1 MKPQKKSCLRNL
13 KQPTKMEPKK
23 PDNLIDDLFIL
34 RDPSPVVA
42 SHYSVHLSEDSSGFG
57 SIKNE
62 SSCTEESSSDESEN
76 DVDLN
81 AEIPGEFALDMFIDP
96 LNPNGKAAHPTLKSK
111 IKKLMENE
119 EFLKLRR
126 ISQQKLEIENK
137 KKIMLQEKINKK
149 IEKEN
154 NKKLM
159 LLERLSKK
167 HENLIACKESAKVKH
182 SYLSDKLNNLQIREQ
197 NYYASLKAWMSKKE
211 HEYIELLTLGSVLEQ
226 DYAQL
231 RQQLNAFQKERAAIF
246 KEKIDP
252 IVIRDGP
259 SQKTNYKIQ
268 AKYLQYEIYPL
279 TQRLKMLSMRF
290 EHEESRRRNVER
302 EVSQLREKISELNI
316 RVVAASKGIS
326 VNKAMSKKI
335 EEHKMRWK
343 RFLNEEIAVK
353 KSK

>member
-111 IKKLMENE
+111 IKKLMEKE

-126 ISQQKLEIENK
+126 ISQQKQDK
-137 KKIMLQEKINKK
+137 MNKK

-167 HENLIACKESAKVKH
+167 HENLIACKESARVKH
-182 SYLSDKLNNLQIREQ
+182 SYLSDRLNNLQIREQ
-197 NYYASLKAWMSKKE
+197 NYYASLKAWTSKKE

-343 RFLNEEIAVK
+343 RFLKEEIAVK
-353 KSK
+353 KASKEVGKS

>member
-1 MKPQKKSCLRNL
+1 MKPHKKSSLQNL
-13 KQPTKMEPKK
+13 KQPTKVEPNKT
-23 PDNLIDDLFIL
+23 DNHIDDLFML
-34 RDPSPVVA
+34 RDPSPVGK
-42 SHYSVHLSEDSSGFG
+42 SHYSLHLSEDSSGFG

-76 DVDLN
+76 DVDAN
-81 AEIPGEFALDMFIDP
+81 EEIPGELALDMFIDP

-111 IKKLMENE
+111 IKKLMEKE

-126 ISQQKLEIENK
+126 INQLKLEIETK
-137 KKIMLQEKINKK
+137 KLNKK

-154 NKKLM
+154 NKKQI
-159 LLERLSKK
+159 LLDRLSKK
-167 HENLIACKESAKVKH
+167 YENLLVCKESARVKH

-197 NYYASLKAWMSKKE
+197 NYYSSLKAWTSKKE
-211 HEYIELLTLGSVLEQ
+211 HEWKELLTLGSVLEQ

-279 TQRLKMLSMRF
+279 TQRLKMLSMRV

-353 KSK
+353 KASKEVGKS